1 MKESWRNLIDLIAN
15 PKATFTR
22 LKSKPKWG
30 VAFLVFCFLV
40 VALAWIVFPFT
51 QKFLNPQYAS
61 SLADIEL
68 FGSTKAASMVF
79 VAVSGITLGVLCAV
93 VFSIILTVVSRV
105 FKVKVNEV
113 LKFKHIFAAWWH
125 TILINPLVFF
135 INIAFLP
142 VFRRLEDIETVVD
155 IRVIPGIH
163 MLVTSVEDPY
173 LLLFLSYVDLLG
185 IWNVFVLTVA
195 VATLAEISKIKACVT
210 AVIIWVLRV
219 GIDVIF
225 QVSSAS

>member
-30 VAFLVFCFLV
+30 LAFFAFCFLV
-40 VALAWIVFPFT
+40 VVLAWIVFPFT
-51 QKFLNPQYAS
+51 QKFLNPKYAS
-61 SLADIEL
+61 NLADVEL
-68 FGSTKAASMVF
+68 FGSTKAAAMVF
-79 VAVSGITLGVLCAV
+79 VAVSGIILGVLCAV
-93 VFSIILTVVSRV
+93 VFSIGLILVSRV
-105 FKVKVNEV
+105 FKVNAS

-142 VFRRLEDIETVVD
+142 VFRDLEDIETVVD
-155 IRVIPGIH
+155 MRVIPGIH
-163 MLVTSVEDPY
+163 MLVPSVENPY
-173 LLLFLSYVDLLG
+173 LLFFLSYIDILG

-195 VATLAEISKIKACVT
+195 VSTLAEVSKTKACLT
-210 AVIIWVLRV
+210 AVIIWLLRIGV
-219 GIDVIF
+219 DTFF
-225 QVSSAS
+225 QVGSAS